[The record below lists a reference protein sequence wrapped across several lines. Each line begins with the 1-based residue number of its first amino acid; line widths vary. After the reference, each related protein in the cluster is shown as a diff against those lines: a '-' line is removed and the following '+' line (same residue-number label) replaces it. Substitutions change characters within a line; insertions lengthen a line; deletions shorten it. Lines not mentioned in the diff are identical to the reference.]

1 MTPPDFIARLLPVA
15 QECRRLY
22 GVPVSVTLAQAALES
37 SWGSKVQGNNLFG
50 VKADSSWSGPYVD
63 FATTEYING
72 VKTPTVRR
80 FRLYKTWDDSVRDHG
95 RFVHDNPRYGPCFKQ
110 PSGEAWA
117 HALQAAG
124 YATDPNY
131 AAELIAVMRG
141 RNMAQY
147 DK

>member
-37 SWGSKVQGNNLFG
+37 SWGRRVEGNNLFG
-50 VKADSSWSGPYVD
+50 VKADAAWPGPVVMID
-63 FATTEYING
+63 THEYING
-72 VKTPTVRR
+72 VKTPVLDR
-80 FRLYKTWDDSVRDHG
+80 FRLYKTWDDSVRDHAK
-95 RFVHDNPRYGPCFKQ
+95 FVHDNPRYAPCFREAT
-110 PSGEAWA
+110 GEGWA
-117 HALQAAG
+117 RALQVAH
-124 YATDPNY
+124 YATDPAY
-131 AAELIAVMRG
+131 ATKLIAIMQG